1 MFRRW
6 KEPEFPSY
14 FAPVLPFKQSLGHSP
29 TQGGEVGGGQQWR
42 KTQFIKPFAE
52 IHAGGLL

>member
-52 IHAGGLL
+52 IHAGG